1 MSGPLH
7 ADICFQERLII
18 PGVNIKVKL
27 VRAADNFCLVA
38 GGENPAYKVLIQ
50 EAVLRIRR
58 VTVSPTL
65 RLDRLWKSFADSG
78 NLISREDYAK
88 GYALYAIDLMPDR
101 SSYSLA
107 YSMFPGTS

>member
-65 RLDRLWKSFADSG
+65 RLDHERFLDKTTAKYP
-78 NLISREDYAK
+78 ISRVGVK
-88 GYALYAIDLMPDR
+88 SIAIPQGLL
-101 SSYSLA
+101 S
-107 YSMFPGTS
+107 